1 MLWCLKYIRM
11 IAVMYVSS
19 ADLILIQYA
28 HEFSK
33 VGSYTQ
39 VP

>member
-1 MLWCLKYIRM
+1 MLWRLKYIRM

-33 VGSYTQ
+33 AGSYTQ